1 MKETLRGKRQKDGRR
16 DLMRDRLAEETEGQ
30 RCRRKKTHKRKEHT
44 KDRYKGKKPKDEV
57 RKQVLGIL

>member
-30 RCRRKKTHKRKEHT
+30 RCRRRKKHT
-44 KDRYKGKKPKDEV
+44 EGKNTQKKDIKAKSQKIK
-57 RKQVLGIL
+57 

>member
-30 RCRRKKTHKRKEHT
+30 RCRGKKKTHT
-44 KDRYKGKKPKDEV
+44 KGKNTQKKDI
-57 RKQVLGIL
+57 KAKSQKIK